1 MNLFT
6 IFGHYNWN
14 ILIASRVVLLVA
26 VSLVFVWKVTNI
38 DTHLHLHFFV
48 VGGISNVV
56 ALCLGRHYHS
66 FIVVKNLSLYST
78 FQLNSS

>member
-38 DTHLHLHFFV
+38 DTHLHLQSGLFMSLV
-48 VGGISNVV
+48 VLVMSW
-56 ALCLGRHYHS
+56 LCA
-66 FIVVKNLSLYST
+66 
-78 FQLNSS
+78 